1 MLTEEQRR
9 FFDTFGFLI
18 LRKVFTPDEMAIIKR
33 ESDEIFADGL
43 GNQLP
48 TGRVALQPFFERRPF
63 MSKLV
68 EDDRIYGIGEGLLGP
83 DFFLIGTEGNLHSGT
98 TYWHGGGMWADKVKA
113 VKIAF
118 YPETLI
124 AATGSL
130 RVVPGSHR
138 RGSPDPLEP
147 LRHGNK
153 NPPELPFGVRQ
164 EEIPCQPLE
173 LGPGDLGVFTEEIL
187 HSSFGGHEG
196 RHQHAINF
204 MENPKT
210 ESKMRDVQKLYDDA
224 NYSLRPSESYVNSDS
239 PRIRR
244 LVAKNLE
251 LGFDIIKGV

>member
-1 MLTEEQRR
+1 MLSEGQKQ

-18 LRKVFTPDEMAIIKR
+18 LRNVFTPDEMATIKQ
-33 ESDEIFADGL
+33 ESDEIFGEGL
-43 GNQLP
+43 GNKLD

-63 MSKLV
+63 MSTLV
-68 EDDRIYGIGEGLLGP
+68 EDDRIYGIGESLLGP
-83 DFFLIGTEGNLHSGT
+83 DFFLIGTEGNRHSGD
-98 TYWHGGGMWADKVKA
+98 TYWHGGGLWADRVKA

-118 YPETLI
+118 YPESLT

-138 RGSPDPLEP
+138 QGSPDPLEL

-153 NPPELPFGVRQ
+153 NPPSLPFGVRQ
-164 EEIPCQPLE
+164 SEIPCVALE
-173 LGPGDLGVFTEEIL
+173 LEPGDLGVFTEEIL
-187 HSSFGGHEG
+187 HAAFGGHEG

-204 MENPKT
+204 MESPKT
-210 ESKMRDVQKLYDDA
+210 ESKVADVRKLYNDA

-239 PRIRR
+239 PRVRR

-251 LGFDIIKGV
+251 MGFDMIKGV